1 MLSSAWRQS
10 SSPLISSKST
20 LVERVPRDDN
30 EVVLLELR
38 EVDVQ
43 SGEGLLDCLF
53 LEGLLLLLLLQH
65 LPDHV
70 GAAEEAHAQAKHRQ
84 VEQPVKHLPG

>member
-1 MLSSAWRQS
+1 MQQS
-10 SSPLISSKST
+10 NSPLSLKEVT
-20 LVERVPRDDN
+20 LVERVARDDH
-30 EVVLLELR
+30 EVVLLEFR

-65 LPDHV
+65 LPGHV
-70 GAAEEAHAQAKHRQ
+70 GATEQTHPQAKHRQ
-84 VEQPVKHLPG
+84 VEQPVEHLPG